1 MPEEKKIIIDED
13 WKTKVQAEKEL
24 ESKPKPDDS
33 AASGQPASEDDIPMP
48 PASFEML
55 LTTLATEAMMALGQI
70 PNPAT
75 GQAEY
80 RPQQAKYLID
90 TIEIIQDKTEGN
102 LTPVES
108 EATEN
113 LLHQLRMA
121 FVAGPP
127 TANLP
132 E

>member
-1 MPEEKKIIIDED
+1 MSEEKKIIIDEG
-13 WKTKVQAEKEL
+13 WKTKVQAEREL
-24 ESKPKPDDS
+24 ESQPKPEPS
-33 AASGQPASEDDIPMP
+33 VASEQSASADDVPMP

-70 PNPAT
+70 PHPAT

-80 RPQQAKYLID
+80 HPQQAKYLID
-90 TIEIIQDKTEGN
+90 TIEIIQEKTKGN

-108 EATEN
+108 DATEN

-127 TANLP
+127 VATAP